1 MARMSLSVNIQ
12 YGLKTWVT
20 ACQECERGRPSIS
33 WAFQVIYPQQKTEQK
48 LSLKIPVL
56 NPILFVGARRIL
68 AEIDTEDIKN
78 GDTESFHHAAR
89 STRRNV
95 FVMNTVLVLIVL
107 MVIMWA
113 LKTIDIQVRED
124 ARKSLETVIHIT
136 QEGLHLWVD
145 TESLSLKGVSEDAQ
159 LRLAVQAQ
167 LENYRQ
173 RKPIKGSTEL
183 NQLRE
188 IFPRVQKLAG
198 HEGFFVIAP
207 DGISI
212 ASMRDGNIGTSNLI
226 YRHYP
231 ELFERALAGEVVLV
245 PPLPSDVPIKHAKN
259 ISGKNVPPTMFFL
272 APIKNEFG
280 AVIALISARLDPH
293 DMFSRLVGLGRV
305 GNTGETYLFNK
316 EGLLLTES
324 RFTEELK
331 TVGLID
337 ANTQSILSVEIRDP
351 LVNLFE
357 GGKVPSLPGNLRFT
371 RMAESA
377 ISGEAWFDVAGYRDY
392 RGVQVAGVWRWDE
405 RMGVGIATE
414 IDLAEVRATYD
425 RARLTLIMILGVIL
439 VVAVSF
445 SFVTLRMSS
454 RANSALI
461 RARNELEERVVQRT
475 EDLTFSEQ
483 RLQSVIDN
491 VPVVVFLKDRAG
503 KYLLTNDK
511 YEVLTGVPCEEVIG
525 KTDAELYPPDM
536 AKAFANLDDEVIT
549 SGGVVEFEEKSPH
562 PDGSLHD
569 YWSSKTP
576 IKNSEGEVVGLLG
589 VALDITE
596 RKRAELV
603 LKETKDVLTY
613 TEARWRAIL
622 DNLGDAVIT
631 INQFGHI
638 QTFSR
643 AASEIF
649 GYTPKEM
656 MGKNVKDLMP
666 SHIAMVHNNYLQR
679 YFEEGK
685 SKVISSNRELTGCK
699 KNGDEFPI
707 ELTVSPIVFHG
718 EKIFV
723 GILRD
728 VTERRKMETE
738 ILSAKET
745 AEDANKAKSEFL
757 ASMSHEIRTPMNGV
771 LGMLGL
777 LAKTKL
783 NDDQVRKLGVAKNS
797 AQALLALIND
807 ILDFSKVEA
816 GKLDLE
822 EVDFNLR
829 EQLEDI
835 SQTMAYKAYEKGL
848 EFNLDVSG
856 ITESRVLGDPSR
868 LRQILINL
876 IGNAIKFTSHG
887 EILVRASLTKIT
899 GTSFKFKCAVI
910 DTGIGIPKDK
920 IDHLFESFTQVDSSV
935 TRKFGGTGLGLAI
948 CKKLAELMGG
958 GVHVESD
965 QGVGSNFSFDIRFG
979 FSQNSYRVAPRA
991 DVSKLKALIVDDNK
1005 TNRDIFKAQLTQWG
1019 VNVEEVDGAE
1029 NAMKVLE
1036 ENLTTQPFDLAL
1048 LDRAMPGKDGV
1059 ELAIQ
1064 IRGDKRFDRTKLLMM
1079 SSLSLDDLDTLQN
1092 IGFSAYFTKPVA
1104 TSDLFDAL
1112 AICAGDEAVSRKENI
1127 LLTKTRLMGMQDGSE
1142 RSVATHHSWPSD
1154 TRILLVEDNQVNQY
1168 VAQELLQEVGLDCDI
1183 AGNGVEAIESLK
1195 SAPEDAPYTVVL
1207 MDCQMP
1213 EMDGYETTRCIRS
1226 GVISEAYRKIPIIAM
1241 TANAMQGDKEKC
1253 FTAGMDAYLSKPLDT
1268 SAMLSTLKEWLGEGG
1283 PVIMNKDDALKAEN
1297 HESAGALPGNTQ
1309 EAKQVLKPA
1318 AASLKIPNNL
1328 VTIDFEHKKPS
1339 IARKPAAYLKLLG
1352 LYVNNN
1358 GSFPEQ
1364 LQSAFQQGDED
1375 RISHLV
1381 HAIKGSSG
1389 NMGMMKVYD
1398 YATQME
1404 EEYVDKGCFE
1414 ASQITE
1420 LVTLVTSS
1428 FGDAQAFLELNS

>member
-1 MARMSLSVNIQ
+1 M
-12 YGLKTWVT
+12 
-20 ACQECERGRPSIS
+20 
-33 WAFQVIYPQQKTEQK
+33 
-48 LSLKIPVL
+48 
-56 NPILFVGARRIL
+56 
-68 AEIDTEDIKN
+68 AEIDTED
-78 GDTESFHHAAR
+78 TENSDIEPFHNAAR

-95 FVMNTVLVLIVL
+95 FVMNAVLVAIVLALIV
-107 MVIMWA
+107 WA
-113 LKTIDIQVRED
+113 LSSIDVQVRED
-124 ARKSLETVIHIT
+124 ARKSLETVIHTT
-136 QEGLHLWVD
+136 QEGLHLWAD
-145 TESLSLKGVSEDAQ
+145 AESLSLKGLGEDPK
-159 LRLAVQAQ
+159 LRSAVQGQ

-173 RKPIKGSTEL
+173 RKAIKGSAEL
-183 NQLRE
+183 KQLRE
-188 IFPRVQKLAG
+188 IFPRAQRLAG
-198 HEGFFVIAP
+198 NQGFFVIAP

-212 ASMRDGNIGTSNLI
+212 ASMRDENIGTSNLI
-226 YRHYP
+226 YQHTP
-231 ELFERALAGEVVLV
+231 DLFERALAGEVVLI
-245 PPLPSDVPIKHAKN
+245 PPVPSDVPIKNARN
-259 ISGKNVPPTMFFL
+259 ISGMNVPPTMFFL
-272 APIKNEFG
+272 APVTNDFG
-280 AVIALISARLDPH
+280 NIIALIAARIDPH
-293 DMFSRLVGLGRV
+293 GMFSRLVALGRM
-305 GNTGETYLFNK
+305 GATGETYLFND

-324 RFTEELK
+324 RFTENLI
-331 TVGLID
+331 TVGLI
-337 ANTQSILSVEIRDP
+337 APNAQSILSINIRDP
-351 LVNLFE
+351 IVNLVD
-357 GGKVPSLPGNLRFT
+357 GGKLPASTRGLRLT

-377 ISGEAWFDVAGYRDY
+377 ISGEAWFDMDGYRDY
-392 RGVQVAGVWRWDE
+392 RGVRVVGIWRWDD
-405 RMGVGIATE
+405 RLGVGITTE
-414 IDLAEVRATYD
+414 VDYTEVMASYY
-425 RARLTLIMILGVIL
+425 RAREALVMILAVIL
-439 VVAVSF
+439 IVAISF
-445 SFVTLRMSS
+445 SFVTLRMTS
-454 RANSALI
+454 RVNGALL
-461 RARNELEERVVQRT
+461 RARNELEDRVVKRT
-475 EDLTFSEQ
+475 EDLVSSEQ

-511 YEVLTGVPCEEVIG
+511 YQVLTGVPCADVLG

-536 AKAFANLDDEVIT
+536 ANAFANLDNEVMQ
-549 SGGVVEFEEKSPH
+549 SGGLVEFEEKSPH

-576 IKNSEGEVVGLLG
+576 IKNAEGEVVGLLG

-596 RKRAELV
+596 RKRAESV

-643 AASEIF
+643 AASDIF

-666 SHIAMVHNNYLQR
+666 AHIAAVHNNYLQR
-679 YFEEGK
+679 YFEEGEA
-685 SKVISSNRELTGCK
+685 KVISRNRELTGCK

-707 ELTVSPIVFHG
+707 DLTVSPVIFHG

-728 VTERRKMETE
+728 ITDRRKMETD
-738 ILSAKET
+738 ILAAKET
-745 AEDANKAKSEFL
+745 AEEANKAKSEFL

-777 LAKTKL
+777 LAKTSL
-783 NDDQVRKLGVAKNS
+783 SDDQARKLGVAKNS

-876 IGNAIKFTSHG
+876 IGNAIKFTRYG
-887 EILVRASLTKIT
+887 EILIRATLSKVTEK
-899 GTSFKFKCAVI
+899 SFNLKCEII
-910 DTGIGIPKDK
+910 DTGIGIPEEK
-920 IDHLFESFTQVDSSV
+920 IGHLFESFTQVDSSV
-935 TRKFGGTGLGLAI
+935 TRRFGGTGLGLAI

-958 GVHVESD
+958 GVHVESE
-965 QGVGSNFSFDIRFG
+965 QGAGSNFSFDIRLG
-979 FSQNSYRVAPRA
+979 RSQDSYRVVPRA
-991 DVSKLKALIVDDNK
+991 DVSKLKVLIVDDNK
-1005 TNRDIFKAQLTQWG
+1005 TNRDIFNAQLTQWG

-1029 NAMKVLE
+1029 SAMLALE
-1036 ENLTTQPFDLAL
+1036 KNLNSQPFDLAL

-1059 ELAIQ
+1059 ELARE
-1064 IRGDKRFDRTKLLMM
+1064 IRKDSRFDNTKLLMM
-1079 SSLSLDDLDTLQN
+1079 SSLSLDDMEELKR
-1092 IGFSAYFTKPVA
+1092 IGFAAYFTKPVA

-1112 AICAGDEAVSRKENI
+1112 AICAGDGNVSSKENI
-1127 LLTKTRLMGMQDGSE
+1127 FLTKTRLIGLSE
-1142 RSVATHHSWPSD
+1142 DAETDPSILYRWPSD

-1183 AGNGVEAIESLK
+1183 AGNGLEAIESLK
-1195 SAPEDAPYTVVL
+1195 SAPNDAPYTVVL

-1226 GVISEAYRKIPIIAM
+1226 GVVSEAYRKVPIIAM

-1253 FTAGMDAYLSKPLDT
+1253 FAAGMNAYLSKPLDT
-1268 SAMLSTLKEWLGEGG
+1268 SSMLETFKEWIG
-1283 PVIMNKDDALKAEN
+1283 VDAQALELEEN
-1297 HESAGALPGNTQ
+1297 HESTFGVESPDTDPQPLSDTLAEDLHNNKL
-1309 EAKQVLKPA
+1309 EVKKVSKP
-1318 AASLKIPNNL
+1318 SVGTLVIPDDL
-1328 VTIDFEHKKPS
+1328 ETIDFENKKPS
-1339 IARKPAAYLKLLG
+1339 IARKPAAYLKLLR
-1352 LYVNNN
+1352 LYRDNNQA
-1358 GSFPEQ
+1358 FPEQ
-1364 LQSAFQQGDED
+1364 LQSAFQQGDDD
-1375 RISHLV
+1375 RIKHLV

-1389 NMGMMKVYD
+1389 NMGMMTVYD
-1398 YATQME
+1398 YAKEIE
-1404 EEYVDKGCFE
+1404 EEYVDVGRFE
-1414 ASQITE
+1414 ATQIAH
-1420 LVTLVTSS
+1420 LVALVESS
-1428 FGDAQAFLELNS
+1428 FDDAKLFLDLNP

>member
-1 MARMSLSVNIQ
+1 M
-12 YGLKTWVT
+12 
-20 ACQECERGRPSIS
+20 
-33 WAFQVIYPQQKTEQK
+33 
-48 LSLKIPVL
+48 
-56 NPILFVGARRIL
+56 
-68 AEIDTEDIKN
+68 AEIDTEDTEN
-78 GDTESFHHAAR
+78 GDITPFQSAAR

-95 FVMNTVLVLIVL
+95 FVMNAVLVCIVLALIV
-107 MVIMWA
+107 WA
-113 LKTIDIQVRED
+113 LNTIDSQVRED
-124 ARKSLETVIHIT
+124 ARKSLETVIHAT
-136 QEGLHLWVD
+136 QEGLHLWAD
-145 TESLSLKGVSEDAQ
+145 AESLSLQGLSEDPL
-159 LRLAVQAQ
+159 LRRAVQGQ
-167 LENYRQ
+167 LDNYRQ
-173 RKPIKGSTEL
+173 RKVLKDAPEL
-183 NQLRE
+183 KELRDL
-188 IFPRVQKLAG
+188 FPRAQKLAG
-198 HEGFFVIAP
+198 HQGFFVIAP
-207 DGISI
+207 DGISV

-226 YRHYP
+226 YQHSP
-231 ELFERALAGEVVLV
+231 ELFERALAGEVVLI
-245 PPLPSDVPIKHAKN
+245 PPIPSDVPIRNAKN
-259 ISGKNVPPTMFFL
+259 ISGMHVPPTMFFL
-272 APIKNEFG
+272 APISDEFG
-280 AVIALISARLDPH
+280 NVIALIAARVDPH
-293 DMFSRLVGLGRV
+293 DMFSRLVGLGRI
-305 GNTGETYLFNK
+305 GNTGETYLFNE

-324 RFTEELK
+324 RFTEELT
-331 TVGLID
+331 TVGLIA
-337 ANTQSILSVEIRDP
+337 ANTQSILSINIRDP
-351 LVNLFE
+351 LVNLLE
-357 GGKVPSLPGNLRFT
+357 GGKVPGSPRSLRLT

-377 ISGEAWFDVAGYRDY
+377 IAGEAWFDVDGYRDY
-392 RGVQVAGVWRWDE
+392 RGVRVVGIWRWDD
-405 RMGVGIATE
+405 RLGMGITTEVDLTE
-414 IDLAEVRATYD
+414 IMASYY
-425 RARLTLIMILGVIL
+425 RARMALVMILGLIL
-439 VVAVSF
+439 LVAVSF
-445 SFVTLRMSS
+445 SFVTLKMTS
-454 RANSALI
+454 RANGALL
-461 RARNELEERVVQRT
+461 RARNELEDRVVQRT
-475 EDLTFSEQ
+475 QDLVLSEQ

-511 YEVLTGVPCEEVIG
+511 YEVLTGVPCADVLG

-536 AKAFANLDDEVIT
+536 AKAFANLDDEVML

-576 IKNSEGEVVGLLG
+576 IKNTEGEVVGLLG
-589 VALDITE
+589 VALDISE
-596 RKRAELV
+596 RKRAESV

-643 AASEIF
+643 AASDIF
-649 GYTPKEM
+649 GYSPKEM

-685 SKVISSNRELTGCK
+685 AKVISRNRELTGRK

-707 ELTVSPIVFHG
+707 ELTVSPVIFHG
-718 EKIFV
+718 EKIFI

-728 VTERRKMETE
+728 ITERRKMEIE
-738 ILSAKET
+738 ILSAKDT

-777 LAKTKL
+777 LAKTSL
-783 NDDQVRKLGVAKNS
+783 SDDQSRKLGVAKNS

-876 IGNAIKFTSHG
+876 IGNAIKFTSAG
-887 EILVRASLTKIT
+887 EILVRASLSKIT
-899 GTSFKFKCAVI
+899 EDSFKLKCEVI
-910 DTGIGIPKDK
+910 DTGIGIPDDK
-920 IDHLFESFTQVDSSV
+920 IGGLFESFTQVDSSV

-958 GVHVESD
+958 GVYVTSE
-965 QGVGSNFSFDIRFG
+965 QGAGSNFSFDVRFG
-979 FSQNSYRVAPRA
+979 MSQGSFRVAPRA
-991 DVSKLKALIVDDNK
+991 DVTKLKVLIVDDNK
-1005 TNRDIFKAQLTQWG
+1005 TNRDIFNAQLTQWG
-1019 VNVEEVDGAE
+1019 VSVEEVDGAE
-1029 NAMKVLE
+1029 NALIALE
-1036 ENLTTQPFDLAL
+1036 KNLNTQPFDLAL
-1048 LDRAMPGKDGV
+1048 VDRSMPDKDGV
-1059 ELAIQ
+1059 ELA
-1064 IRGDKRFDRTKLLMM
+1064 RKVRKDPRFNNTKLLMM
-1079 SSLSLDDLDTLQN
+1079 SSLSVDDLDDLKA
-1092 IGFSAYFTKPVA
+1092 IGFAAYFTKPVA

-1112 AICAGDEAVSRKENI
+1112 AICAGDGDVSNKDNI
-1127 LLTKTRLMGMQDGSE
+1127 LLTKTRLMGMHEGAASDAESYY
-1142 RSVATHHSWPSD
+1142 RWPRD

-1168 VAQELLQEVGLDCDI
+1168 VAQELLQEVGLDCDV

-1213 EMDGYETTRCIRS
+1213 EMDGYEATRCIRS
-1226 GVISEAYRKIPIIAM
+1226 GVVSEAYRKIPIIAM

-1253 FTAGMDAYLSKPLDT
+1253 FAAGMDAYLSKPLDT
-1268 SAMLSTLKEWLGEGG
+1268 TTMLEMFKEWIG
-1283 PVIMNKDDALKAEN
+1283 
-1297 HESAGALPGNTQ
+1297 GNTQ
-1309 EAKQVLKPA
+1309 KLPSEQDAKKIDNTD
-1318 AASLKIPNNL
+1318 ASVGVMPPVDEVISSDSPVDGVPDNAPEVKKVSKTNVSTLVIPDDL
-1328 VTIDFEHKKPS
+1328 ETIDFEHKKPS

-1352 LYVNNN
+1352 LYKDNNYA
-1358 GSFPEQ
+1358 FPEQ
-1364 LQSAFQQGDED
+1364 LQSAFDQGDDD
-1375 RISHLV
+1375 RIKHLV

-1389 NMGMMKVYD
+1389 NMGMMSVYD
-1398 YATQME
+1398 YAKQIE
-1404 EEYVDKGCFE
+1404 EEYVDDGRFD
-1414 ASQITE
+1414 ANQIAH
-1420 LVTLVTSS
+1420 LVTLVESS
-1428 FGDAQAFLELNS
+1428 FDDAQSFLDLNT